1 MTHFSVAGLQLA
13 LSNGNN
19 LAHIQQQVALTKKR
33 FPWLD
38 MMVLPELAAYGTD
51 TSMAEVLP
59 GDTETQL
66 CQLAK
71 QQDVWLVAGSL
82 FEQVEQQ
89 VYNTC
94 SVINREG
101 EVVARYRKIF
111 PFHPYEKGVSCGQDF
126 VVVDVPNGRIGIAIC
141 YDLWFPEVARTLASM
156 GAECLIYPTLTGTI
170 DRHLEVAM
178 SQTTAVQQQ
187 SYVLSVNCAGEL
199 GNGRSV
205 AVGPDGDILH
215 QAGENPEVI
224 PIEIDFERVRRNRE
238 RGVLG
243 LGQPLKSFRD
253 NPVCFTA
260 YQADKGALPGLNTL
274 GELQMPGEKQNT
286 VEKK

>member
-19 LAHIQQQVALTKKR
+19 LAHIQQQVVLTKKR

-38 MMVLPELAAYGTD
+38 MMVLPELAVHGTD
-51 TSMAEVLP
+51 PANAEALP
-59 GDTETQL
+59 GNTEAQL
-66 CQLAK
+66 CQLALE
-71 QQDVWLVAGSL
+71 QDVWLVAGSL
-82 FEQVEQQ
+82 FERDEQKI
-89 VYNTC
+89 YNTC
-94 SVINREG
+94 SVINRNG
-101 EVVARYRKIF
+101 DVVARYRKIF
-111 PFHPYEKGVSCGQDF
+111 PFYPYEKGVSCGEQF
-126 VVVDVPNGRIGIAIC
+126 VVVDVPQGRIGIAIC
-141 YDLWFPEVARTLASM
+141 YDLWFPEMARTLASM

-187 SYVLSVNCAGEL
+187 SYVLSINCAGEL

-205 AVGPDGDILH
+205 AVGPEGDILH
-215 QAGENPEVI
+215 QAGENPEI
-224 PIEIDFERVRRNRE
+224 MPIEIDFERVRRCRE

-253 NPVCFTA
+253 NTVRFAP
-260 YQADKGALPGLNTL
+260 YQAEKAALSGLNEL
-274 GELQMPGEKQNT
+274 GKLQMPGEKQNT